1 MRNAECTPL
10 SPEEE
15 KGLLAAFPR
24 YLGDE
29 EEALARKFFEQY
41 VFFEAVDRNTRWC
54 VCTSCMEGF
63 LTDRAIRPDFFR
75 VKHRGVCECPNCGQR
90 ATLLA
95 IGKYTNFQE
104 LYCRERAVQISAY
117 KGWLLVQAGYVSRRF
132 SHEDLGGDL
141 SFEPFRM
148 YAFAPGRRAGWR
160 AKTYSWFGREWWTDG
175 LLERMDRIQNPFQR
189 RVYEREAAYWPIGVE
204 NISRSS
210 LRYCQYGEWFDA
222 EYGTLIGDLEWAE
235 APFRIAHLIRYL
247 AEYTRKPQIEFL
259 VKLGFHQVVSDLVI
273 QRKPHKGILDWD
285 AGNPAEFFR
294 LSKANFRL
302 FKKIQ
307 CDFGALKSFQAL
319 LRQGLVKD
327 LEEFVGL
334 SEEWGRDF
342 CQVRAGAGLAHV
354 RLARAVRY
362 LRSFDIQ
369 PAVAAQLWVDYLE
382 AAAKLRYELSR
393 DDVRMPKDLLD
404 RHDHAVAAVEAAED
418 GAAMKRYQAR
428 FQQLSKQFS
437 FAAEGL
443 CVVVPAGIRDIV
455 REGRVLRH
463 CVGGYAD
470 RHIDGSVAILFLRK
484 ESAPGVPYVT
494 IEMSTENNCR
504 EIRIRQIH
512 GYWNER
518 DGRPSPQNTHAGFLK
533 TWLNWVH
540 DGSPRD
546 CAGHPII
553 AAEGSVA

>member
-1 MRNAECTPL
+1 M
-10 SPEEE
+10 
-15 KGLLAAFPR
+15 
-24 YLGDE
+24 
-29 EEALARKFFEQY
+29 
-41 VFFEAVDRNTRWC
+41 
-54 VCTSCMEGF
+54 
-63 LTDRAIRPDFFR
+63 
-75 VKHRGVCECPNCGQR
+75 
-90 ATLLA
+90 
-95 IGKYTNFQE
+95 
-104 LYCRERAVQISAY
+104 
-117 KGWLLVQAGYVSRRF
+117 
-132 SHEDLGGDL
+132 
-141 SFEPFRM
+141 
-148 YAFAPGRRAGWR
+148 
-160 AKTYSWFGREWWTDG
+160 
-175 LLERMDRIQNPFQR
+175 
-189 RVYEREAAYWPIGVE
+189 
-204 NISRSS
+204 
-210 LRYCQYGEWFDA
+210 
-222 EYGTLIGDLEWAE
+222 
-235 APFRIAHLIRYL
+235 
-247 AEYTRKPQIEFL
+247 
-259 VKLGFHQVVSDLVI
+259 
-273 QRKPHKGILDWD
+273 
-285 AGNPAEFFR
+285 
-294 LSKANFRL
+294 
-302 FKKIQ
+302 
-307 CDFGALKSFQAL
+307 
-319 LRQGLVKD
+319 
-327 LEEFVGL
+327 
-334 SEEWGRDF
+334 
-342 CQVRAGAGLAHV
+342 AHV

-382 AAAKLRYELSR
+382 AAAKLRYELSQ

-418 GAAMKRYQAR
+418 ESAMKRYQAR

-470 RHIDGSVAILFLRK
+470 RHIDGSVTILFLRK

-518 DGRPSPQNTHAGFLK
+518 DGRPSPQSTHAGFLK

-553 AAEGSVA
+553 AAEDSVA